1 MTWTAG
7 TWIET
12 LARRYGVGQG
22 VRFLGR
28 LPEGEYFL
36 LKTGA
41 GATVGPSLCLQW
53 LSSPSALGSCSG
65 VWARRHSRDC
75 RKL

>member
-7 TWIET
+7 TWIEALT
-12 LARRYGVGQG
+12 RRYGVGQG

-36 LKTGA
+36 FKTGT
-41 GATVGPSLCLQW
+41 GAMVCPACGPSLCL
-53 LSSPSALGSCSG
+53 
-65 VWARRHSRDC
+65 
-75 RKL
+75 